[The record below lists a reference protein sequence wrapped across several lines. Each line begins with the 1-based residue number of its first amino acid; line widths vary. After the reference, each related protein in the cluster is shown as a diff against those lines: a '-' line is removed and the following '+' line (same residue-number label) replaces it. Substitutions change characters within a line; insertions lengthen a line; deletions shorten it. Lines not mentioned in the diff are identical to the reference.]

1 MVENGE
7 ISSDESKATSSFSN
21 FFKNVIHLLDIKT
34 IEYSNQNYGLESPV
48 EIAIKK
54 FEQHSSISLIK
65 ENIKNNESFPFLQTE
80 QESILKEI
88 AILDNKRNGTF
99 KNIYT
104 GRLKNESD
112 ICRLILENICK
123 EEILL
128 NKNFSKNLKL
138 ADVSTNFKKKDKTFV
153 ENYRPASVL
162 STVSKIFERIMQKHI
177 SDLIGKFMNYYSD
190 RYSKHRFVFRHRFE
204 KRSYY
209 P

>member
-1 MVENGE
+1 MFENGE
-7 ISSDESKATSSFSN
+7 ISSDEFKATSSFSN

-34 IEYSNQNYGLESPV
+34 IEYSNQNYGLKSPV

-80 QESILKEI
+80 QERILKEI
-88 AILDNKRNGTF
+88 ANLDNKRNGTF
-99 KNIYT
+99 KNIST

-112 ICRLILENICK
+112 ICRAILENICN

-128 NKNFSKNLKL
+128 NKHFSKNLKL
-138 ADVSTNFKKKDKTFV
+138 ADVSTNFKKKDKIFV

-162 STVSKIFERIMQKHI
+162 PTVSKIFE
-177 SDLIGKFMNYYSD
+177 
-190 RYSKHRFVFRHRFE
+190 
-204 KRSYY
+204 
-209 P
+209 